1 MVCTMPQNGE
11 RYERIHTTLLS
22 LLVTKLY
29 YCEPFQITAN
39 RLEFWTTDQVQL
51 DQLKLEVEEGLYPP
65 RFQIAA
71 GGDVTE
77 SVLAK
82 ITFKSESLLHSGCS
96 FQAGTRNSIF
106 IRYCHT

>member
-1 MVCTMPQNGE
+1 MNSIHVKK
-11 RYERIHTTLLS
+11 RYVLI
-22 LLVTKLY
+22 TKLY

-39 RLEFWTTDQVQL
+39 ELEFGTTDQVQL
-51 DQLKLEVEEGLYPP
+51 DQLKLQVEEGLYPP

-71 GGDVTE
+71 GGDVTK

-82 ITFKSESLLHSGCS
+82 ITFKSESLPHSGCS